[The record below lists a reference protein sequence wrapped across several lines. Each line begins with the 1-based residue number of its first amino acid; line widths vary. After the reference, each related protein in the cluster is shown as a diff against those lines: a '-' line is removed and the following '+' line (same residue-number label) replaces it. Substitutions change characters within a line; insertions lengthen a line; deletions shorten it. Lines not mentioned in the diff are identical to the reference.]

1 MNIKVTADSTCD
13 LSADI
18 LEEYNIAITPLT
30 VIKAGTGYIDGV
42 TITPRRDFRPRR
54 RRRRPLLHL
63 RRQRRRVSGAFHKIH
78 GRI

>member
-30 VIKAGTGYIDGV
+30 V
-42 TITPRRDFRPRR
+42 
-54 RRRRPLLHL
+54 
-63 RRQRRRVSGAFHKIH
+63 
-78 GRI
+78 RIPPM